1 MQISRKAYNK
11 HNKKGWC
18 KIWVLQKHT
27 ITVLYLASILKDLNI
42 SEVELNTEYTVRG
55 AFISKGGKYGDS
67 PSIIMDDCF
76 LNIPKHLV
84 EDIRD
89 LMTTP
94 EAVEQVEAGLLAFS
108 VYEYEDSN
116 GKVQRSIK
124 WIDK

>member
-1 MQISRKAYNK
+1 MGFAKT
-11 HNKKGWC
+11 HNHGALFSINTEGFEYKK
-18 KIWVLQKHT
+18 
-27 ITVLYLASILKDLNI
+27 I

-124 WIDK
+124 WIDKQ